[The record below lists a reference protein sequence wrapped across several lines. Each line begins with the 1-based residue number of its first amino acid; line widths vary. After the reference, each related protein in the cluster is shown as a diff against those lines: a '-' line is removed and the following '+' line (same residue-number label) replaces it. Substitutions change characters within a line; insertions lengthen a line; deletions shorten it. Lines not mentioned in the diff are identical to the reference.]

1 MKQELVEHDV
11 PKSNFYSREDKEM
24 VYSSSVRNSNPS
36 NSLTHKSQSVPIV
49 AENLIP
55 PVTGS
60 TSTDS
65 TLTDDA
71 FEDDTNEVKHEW
83 VWVSKTSNSSLEF
96 KTLEL
101 LSIPCVILQAIIR
114 VCVKDGVI
122 YSTNVRLDD
131 ILERTAGN
139 CDSYIRDFSP
149 SRRSSIDELRA
160 SLRPLATTFDE
171 DLQIRLHQIAAAVIA
186 LRRVFYA
193 HHSIGNQKSLEN
205 GDTLVDLTMTVAW
218 KVMISPVSKTF
229 ESFSCFNNLSNH
241 DQDILRREAT
251 AETVILSMVS
261 SFDDKT
267 NSIIHYGLKN
277 QVTMNIRLRMID
289 EAMKEETFFYS
300 LRILIRDF
308 DANLRKD
315 ETVMALLSCLC
326 LFKERANVE
335 DKLTIRRE
343 RALFLELLDQ
353 YIQFRLSD
361 WTSPY
366 QLIWDRIHQ
375 CMARVS
381 SLKLLFENMAVNRPV
396 IRGWKQ

>member
-1 MKQELVEHDV
+1 
-11 PKSNFYSREDKEM
+11 
-24 VYSSSVRNSNPS
+24 
-36 NSLTHKSQSVPIV
+36 
-49 AENLIP
+49 
-55 PVTGS
+55 
-60 TSTDS
+60 
-65 TLTDDA
+65 
-71 FEDDTNEVKHEW
+71 
-83 VWVSKTSNSSLEF
+83 
-96 KTLEL
+96 
-101 LSIPCVILQAIIR
+101 
-114 VCVKDGVI
+114 
-122 YSTNVRLDD
+122 
-131 ILERTAGN
+131 
-139 CDSYIRDFSP
+139 
-149 SRRSSIDELRA
+149 
-160 SLRPLATTFDE
+160 
-171 DLQIRLHQIAAAVIA
+171 
-186 LRRVFYA
+186 
-193 HHSIGNQKSLEN
+193 
-205 GDTLVDLTMTVAW
+205 
-218 KVMISPVSKTF
+218 
-229 ESFSCFNNLSNH
+229 
-241 DQDILRREAT
+241 
-251 AETVILSMVS
+251 
-261 SFDDKT
+261 
-267 NSIIHYGLKN
+267 
-277 QVTMNIRLRMID
+277 MID